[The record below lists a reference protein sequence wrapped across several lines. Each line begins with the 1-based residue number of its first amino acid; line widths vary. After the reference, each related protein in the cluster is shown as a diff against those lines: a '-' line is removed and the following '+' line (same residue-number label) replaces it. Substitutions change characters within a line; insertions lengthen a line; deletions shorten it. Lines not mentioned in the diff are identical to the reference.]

1 MKGIKK
7 MQRIQKL
14 KYTLKHKIAFLKV
27 EKQITGHISYKGIVH
42 DLDKVFMFLFCP
54 WLTTKE
60 IQKIHRQN
68 QKHHIENVSQKTEK
82 DYLEAIIDWECAR
95 YTKPDKPLNA
105 YETLMRF
112 YPAYKEVYLPL
123 ILQYLPQEVIDYK
136 SK

>member
-1 MKGIKK
+1 

-27 EKQITGHISYKGIVH
+27 EKQIIGHISFKGIVH

-82 DYLEAIIDWECAR
+82 DYLEAIIDWECA
-95 YTKPDKPLNA
+95 
-105 YETLMRF
+105 
-112 YPAYKEVYLPL
+112 
-123 ILQYLPQEVIDYK
+123 
-136 SK
+136 